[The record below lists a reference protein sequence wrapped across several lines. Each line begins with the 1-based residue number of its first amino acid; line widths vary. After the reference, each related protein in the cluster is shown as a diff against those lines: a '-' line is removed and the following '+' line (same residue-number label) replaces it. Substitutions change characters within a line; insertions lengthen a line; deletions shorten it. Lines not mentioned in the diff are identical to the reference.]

1 MLEDH
6 IMRLNPANIDI
17 DTLNERIESITTET
31 FVLNRLG
38 ADDIEWFA
46 NLLKEPRFYRNAGF
60 KKAPSAKELHVV
72 LCEDVDFVAWAASG
86 HGSDEPLGI
95 SAWVGFAGM
104 PYLFFEPMTP
114 TEIGPD
120 VLQELMEPVVHVFFE
135 FTPGKELFVYI
146 PRPVEDDVHLMLV
159 ENGFDPMEHLPGIN
173 NEAEMGYLLSRSTY
187 NAYFAEDPDEGDFD

>member
-135 FTPGKELFVYI
+135 FTPGKELFVYW
-146 PRPVEDDVHLMLV
+146 P
-159 ENGFDPMEHLPGIN
+159 
-173 NEAEMGYLLSRSTY
+173 
-187 NAYFAEDPDEGDFD
+187 